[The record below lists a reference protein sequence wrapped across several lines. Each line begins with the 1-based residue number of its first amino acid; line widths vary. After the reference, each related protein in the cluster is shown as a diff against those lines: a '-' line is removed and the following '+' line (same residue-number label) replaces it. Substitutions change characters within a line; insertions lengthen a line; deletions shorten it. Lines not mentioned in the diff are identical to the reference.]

1 MATDTTG
8 TVEFDIDDAYEAYI
22 ESIEPGNMYAAA
34 EAEMEK
40 RAEEAWEAHCEAE
53 SLAMEKAWEAE
64 QDRADREWELSY
76 QRHILAL
83 KIIFALISLSAVLLA
98 FGI

>member
-1 MATDTTG
+1 M
-8 TVEFDIDDAYEAYI
+8 
-22 ESIEPGNMYAAA
+22 EPGNMYARA

-40 RAEEAWEAHCEAE
+40 RAEEAWEAELDRAINEAYEASWNDQGPEPEEYTAEQCEAE
-53 SLAMEKAWEAE
+53 CWAMEEAI
-64 QDRADREWELSY
+64 RADREWELSY